1 MIFPAMFPTAAPA
14 PAAATL
20 PTFVAVWFIARLAWL
35 TPPAMM
41 IQLATVGM
49 VKYPN
54 IPMIKK
60 MMYTVFEL
68 SGMKV
73 GSLIA
78 SMSRVSISTWMRAST
93 ELNRS
98 LTGSHM

>member
-1 MIFPAMFPTAAPA
+1 MIFRRSGNTAAA
-14 PAAATL
+14 PGTRCGDVAD
-20 PTFVAVWFIARLAWL
+20 PSFAVWFIARLAWL

-60 MMYTVFEL
+60 MMYTAC
-68 SGMKV
+68 SSCPG
-73 GSLIA
+73 
-78 SMSRVSISTWMRAST
+78 
-93 ELNRS
+93 
-98 LTGSHM
+98 

>member
-1 MIFPAMFPTAAPA
+1 MI
-14 PAAATL
+14 
-20 PTFVAVWFIARLAWL
+20 
-35 TPPAMM
+35 
-41 IQLATVGM
+41 IQLETVGI

>member
-1 MIFPAMFPTAAPA
+1 MFPTAAPA

-20 PTFVAVWFIARLAWL
+20 PTLFAVWFIARLAWL

-54 IPMIKK
+54 IPMIK
-60 MMYTVFEL
+60 
-68 SGMKV
+68 
-73 GSLIA
+73 
-78 SMSRVSISTWMRAST
+78 R
-93 ELNRS
+93 
-98 LTGSHM
+98 

>member
-1 MIFPAMFPTAAPA
+1 
-14 PAAATL
+14 
-20 PTFVAVWFIARLAWL
+20 
-35 TPPAMM
+35 MM

-68 SGMKV
+68 SG
-73 GSLIA
+73 
-78 SMSRVSISTWMRAST
+78 
-93 ELNRS
+93 
-98 LTGSHM
+98 